1 MFFSIAHFLIVPIL
15 IVQGAN
21 GAGHGPAGDAMEVEG
36 VLWEKCL
43 GEGMLLDF
51 RDKKI
56 GG

>member
-36 VLWEKCL
+36 VLW
-43 GEGMLLDF
+43 
-51 RDKKI
+51 KKMF
-56 GG
+56 GRRYVVRF